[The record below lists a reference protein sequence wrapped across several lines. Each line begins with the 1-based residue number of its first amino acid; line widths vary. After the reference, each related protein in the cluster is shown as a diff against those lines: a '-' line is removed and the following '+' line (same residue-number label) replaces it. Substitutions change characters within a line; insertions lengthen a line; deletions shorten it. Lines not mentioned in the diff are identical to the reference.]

1 MKMKELIDLTLTE
14 LLAKERDM
22 RQELFNLHLQKASS
36 QLEKPHRIR
45 ELRKNI
51 ARIQTRLSQL
61 KKQQNEQKVE
71 TK

>member
-22 RQELFNLHLQKASS
+22 RQELFNLNLQKTSS